1 MVVRGAPILLA
12 VAMLLTGCGGEQVEG
27 EEAAPPV
34 SSPSGYTWEQDCGV
48 TAAEQA
54 PHNPQR
60 RDDPS
65 YNADEYV
72 GLSIRE
78 ARSKAEAAGLD
89 VRLLGVDG
97 DCEDRTDDLR
107 SDRVNF
113 YVEDETVR
121 AAALY

>member
-1 MVVRGAPILLA
+1 MVVRGAPGLLI
-12 VAMLLTGCGGEQVEG
+12 VAMLLTACGSEQVAG
-27 EEAAPPV
+27 EAPAAAV
-34 SSPSGYTWEQDCGV
+34 SSPSGYAWEQDCG
-48 TAAEQA
+48 TRAAERA

-72 GLSIRE
+72 GLSIAE
-78 ARSKAEAAGLD
+78 ARSKAKDAGLD

-113 YVEDETVR
+113 YVEDETVK
-121 AAALY
+121 AAARY